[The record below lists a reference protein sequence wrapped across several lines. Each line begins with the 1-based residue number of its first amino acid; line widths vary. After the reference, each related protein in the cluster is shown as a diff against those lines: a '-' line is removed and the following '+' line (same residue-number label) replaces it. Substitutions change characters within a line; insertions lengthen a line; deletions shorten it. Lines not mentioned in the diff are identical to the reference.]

1 MSEAKCRYSEDGKKK
16 GRKPKDL
23 LPLNQITVSEVL
35 SGCSTLM
42 CMKDGDTVYID
53 TPMKEV
59 KEYFGFFGITIKGSM
74 TMDEIRSELGLSV

>member
-1 MSEAKCRYSEDGKKK
+1 MPIIQKK

>member
-1 MSEAKCRYSEDGKKK
+1 
-16 GRKPKDL
+16 
-23 LPLNQITVSEVL
+23 
-35 SGCSTLM
+35 M

-59 KEYFGFFGITIKGSM
+59 KEYFGFFGIKIKGSM